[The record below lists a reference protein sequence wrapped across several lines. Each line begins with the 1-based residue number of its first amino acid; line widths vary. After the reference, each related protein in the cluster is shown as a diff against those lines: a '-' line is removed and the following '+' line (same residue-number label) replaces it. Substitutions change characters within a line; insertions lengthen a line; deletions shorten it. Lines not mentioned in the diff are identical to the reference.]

1 MTGGYKANIPWYILS
16 SGLGLRS
23 ESMFASCFFHL
34 VYIIFFLS
42 VLFSTV
48 FLACFCFC
56 LISLLQVYAYNHGYS
71 PLAISVTRNTKSKP
85 IIIELLHY
93 QYNYRS
99 TGLCD
104 AWYLLPDRKNN
115 EQCDC
120 TVKKTERTARH
131 RSSCLLFMYCYTPYF
146 FLFFFILRPW
156 KTQQEMNTYKGWTGR
171 YFQWDRTTNIKT
183 RKPIYMWVFFGV
195 LDTCFGK

>member
-131 RSSCLLFMYCYTPYF
+131 RSSCLLFMYCYIPYF
-146 FLFFFILRPW
+146 FLFFFILRP
-156 KTQQEMNTYKGWTGR
+156 
-171 YFQWDRTTNIKT
+171 
-183 RKPIYMWVFFGV
+183 
-195 LDTCFGK
+195 